1 MDTLTTKTVSEILL
15 MNKSMTESKTV
26 SYSNPDSEPRMGDM
40 DKMSSKSMKMEMMKE
55 LQREFEEPEF
65 GIDEYEMPLE
75 NTIQEPPTM
84 NKEMP
89 EENEMKG
96 SMPDKE
102 VNKSLNNPQQF
113 LKHQKKTLC
122 ESLEVSVMSFYDYGD
137 SPMSLQK

>member
-1 MDTLTTKTVSEILL
+1 MDTLTTKTVSGINL
-15 MNKSMTESKTV
+15 MDKSLTES
-26 SYSNPDSEPRMGDM
+26 SNPDSEPRMGDM

-89 EENEMKG
+89 EENDMKE

-113 LKHQKKTLC
+113 LKLQRD
-122 ESLEVSVMSFYDYGD
+122 SRVS
-137 SPMSLQK
+137 MSLLKYL

>member
-1 MDTLTTKTVSEILL
+1 MTPMKSMDTLTTKTVSEIML
-15 MNKSMTESKTV
+15 MNKSLAESKTV

-65 GIDEYEMPLE
+65 GIDEYEMPHE

-84 NKEMP
+84 IKEMQ
-89 EENEMKG
+89 EENDIIS

-102 VNKSLNNPQQF
+102 VNKSLINP
-113 LKHQKKTLC
+113 
-122 ESLEVSVMSFYDYGD
+122 
-137 SPMSLQK
+137 